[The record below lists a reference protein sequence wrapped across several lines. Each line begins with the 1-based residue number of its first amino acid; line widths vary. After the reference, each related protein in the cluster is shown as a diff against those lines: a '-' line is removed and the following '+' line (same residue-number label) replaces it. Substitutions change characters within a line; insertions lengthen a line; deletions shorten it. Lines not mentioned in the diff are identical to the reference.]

1 MATRTKRYYGNQLQE
16 LLYPSAT
23 TDAKFDIQTAMAAVG
38 QATASYVKINILQNK
53 AFTRT
58 VSGNWVAEYEGE
70 VKWDE
75 DRLRYFSDLPVSV
88 ISLPKDQGVY
98 LVHYAGKPE
107 EAFIPTSIGFLSS
120 RRNNM
125 SQRLEGKTGYVLVE
139 DRLVY
144 LQEMNTDCK
153 LLMYLIPNHSDLDED
168 DYFPI
173 DDSAISDI
181 MKMAVELY
189 QLQKG
194 IPQDLQNDNIS
205 Q

>member
-75 DRLRYFSDLPVSV
+75 DKQRYFSDLPVSV

-173 DDSAISDI
+173 DDSAITDI

>member
-1 MATRTKRYYGNQLQE
+1 MAKRTKRYYGNQLQE
-16 LLYPSAT
+16 ILYPSAT

-38 QATASYVKINILQNK
+38 QAASKYVKLAILQNK

-58 VSGNWVAEYEGE
+58 VHGNWVAEYKGE

-75 DRLRYFSDLPVSV
+75 QYKRYYTDLPVSV

-98 LVHYAGKPE
+98 LVHYVGSPE
-107 EAFIPTSIGFLSS
+107 EAFIPTSVGFLSS
-120 RRNNM
+120 RRNNLA
-125 SQRLEGKTGYVLVE
+125 QRLEGKMGYVLIE

-144 LQEMNTDCK
+144 IQEMNTDCD
-153 LLMYLIPNHSDLDED
+153 LVMYLIPNHSDLDED

-181 MKMAVELY
+181 LKMAVEIY
-189 QLQKG
+189 GMQKG
-194 IPQDLQNDNIS
+194 IPQDLLNNNVS
-205 Q
+205 E

>member
-38 QATASYVKINILQNK
+38 QATSSYVKINILQNK

-173 DDSAISDI
+173 DDSAITDI

>member
-173 DDSAISDI
+173 DDSAITDI

>member
-23 TDAKFDIQTAMAAVG
+23 TDAKFDIQTAMSAVG
-38 QATASYVKINILQNK
+38 QATANYVKINILQNK

-58 VSGNWVAEYEGE
+58 VHGNWVAEYEGE

-75 DRLRYFSDLPVSV
+75 DKQRFYSDLPVSV

-107 EAFIPTSIGFLSS
+107 EAFIPTAIGFLSS
-120 RRNNM
+120 RRNNLA
-125 SQRLEGKTGYVLVE
+125 QRLEGKVGYVLIE
-139 DRLVY
+139 DRLIY
-144 LQEMNTDCK
+144 LQEMNKDCK

-173 DDSAISDI
+173 DDSAITDI

-189 QLQKG
+189 AMQKG
-194 IPQDLQNDNIS
+194 IPQDLITNNVS
-205 Q
+205 E